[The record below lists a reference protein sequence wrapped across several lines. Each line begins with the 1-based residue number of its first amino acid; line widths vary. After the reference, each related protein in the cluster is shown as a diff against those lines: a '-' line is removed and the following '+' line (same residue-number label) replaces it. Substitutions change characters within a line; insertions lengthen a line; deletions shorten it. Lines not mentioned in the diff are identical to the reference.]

1 MKAIRIKLA
10 GCLGVALLTAG
21 FWVQGQPAAA
31 PAGKDAMEP
40 VLLTVEGSVE
50 VSRAGIP
57 GWESGRPN
65 ENLHL
70 GDRVRTGLRSRA
82 VVRFSSLSVMR
93 INELTTFVVQPPS
106 AAGKP
111 PRLEVRAGSTYFFSR
126 ERPADV
132 EFSTPLS
139 SGAIRGTEFL
149 LRVDPTS
156 GRDEVALLDGALSL
170 SNAFGTAELTSGQ
183 QAVIEPGGAP
193 EKSALLNAVNIIQ
206 WCLYYP
212 GVLNVD
218 ELGLAAGGQTGLADS
233 VAAYRQGDLLK
244 ALAAWPAGY
253 QPQSAAETTYFA
265 ALLLAAGQVEQ
276 ARAQLAT
283 LPAADPLAQSLR
295 EVVAAVTFETWQGP
309 LPSQSATGWL
319 ADSYYRQSRSDLVAA
334 LAAARRAVALAPN
347 FGFGWERVAELEFS
361 FGRVPAARKA
371 LEQAIKLSPRN
382 AEAAALEG
390 FLLAAENHYA
400 DARRQFD
407 AAIALDGGLG
417 NAWFGRGL
425 VRIHGGEDEAGRAD
439 LQVAA
444 TLEPLR
450 AVFRSYL
457 GKAFSNAGDDHH
469 AEKELARAKIL
480 DPNDP
485 TVWLYEALL
494 NGQESRINDAI
505 SNLEK
510 SQQLNDN
517 RSVYRSKML
526 LDQDRAVR
534 GANLAVLYQDDGMT
548 DTSLQEAV
556 KAVNADYAD
565 FSSHLFLANSYYNLL
580 DPNEINLRYETPY
593 VSEYLMA
600 NLLSPVGAGTLS
612 QPVSQQEYG
621 TLFEQNGV
629 GLSSDTTYTS
639 HGDWRQDA
647 SEYGTYGNTSFSL
660 EQYYLSDNLYR
671 PNSDGENTEYD
682 FKLKQQLTPRDG
694 VFVQVVLANSEGGNQ
709 SQFFDQTQA
718 TNFPYR
724 VTEKQEPILIAGYH
738 HEWSPGVDTLVLFS
752 RLNDT
757 YSVTNPVQ
765 LADFVYRDMPGGT
778 VLPALPQIQAGQN
791 YRSTLNIYSLEAQ
804 QLWQADQWT
813 TVAGGRVQE
822 GDFNTRNLEDS
833 YDLNAQQYFPS
844 STIADQTIDSHFER
858 ENVYLY
864 EQWQPVDALR
874 LIGGVAYDRL
884 IIPEDFRS
892 APLVA
897 GTETLD
903 HVLPKAGVIWTP
915 FKDTTLRAAYAESV
929 SGASIDQDFQ
939 LEPTSVAGFDQAF
952 RSLIPESVAG
962 ANAGATFTVYGV
974 SLEQKL
980 PTRTYLSVEG
990 DLLKSRVLR
999 QDGTFELDFSTF
1011 GSPPIISSL
1020 NEELRFTEE
1029 DLTFSAHQLLG
1040 RDWALGASYKVSRAR
1055 LDDRYPG
1062 VDDATAAAYGW
1073 PDGSVSAT
1081 LQTAGVQAI
1090 YQNPSGC
1097 FAQASATWTRQ
1108 DNDDPSAPTGDDFW
1122 QCNLLA
1128 GQRFF
1133 HRHAEISLGILN
1145 LTGSDYHLNPLNLYQ
1160 ETPRERTFFTE
1171 FKFYF

>member
-1 MKAIRIKLA
+1 MKVIRIHLVL
-10 GCLGVALLTAG
+10 CLYVALIAIGFCVKGQTA
-21 FWVQGQPAAA
+21 VV
-31 PAGKDAMEP
+31 PAGKDATEP
-40 VLLTVEGSVE
+40 VLLTVEGTVE
-50 VSRAGIP
+50 VSRTGSP
-57 GWESGRPN
+57 GWETGRPN
-65 ENLHL
+65 EVLHL

-93 INELTTFVVQPPS
+93 INELTTFAVHPPS

-111 PRLEVRAGSTYFFSR
+111 PKLEVRAGSTYFFSR

-170 SNAFGTAELTSGQ
+170 SNAFGTAELSSGQ
-183 QAVIEPGGAP
+183 KAVIEPGGAP
-193 EKSALLNAVNIIQ
+193 EKSTLLNAVNIIQ

-218 ELGLAAGGQTGLADS
+218 ELGLKVDGQTALADS
-233 VAAYRQGDLLK
+233 MVAYRQGDLLP

-253 QPQSAAETTYFA
+253 QPKSEVETTYFA
-265 ALLLAAGQVEQ
+265 ALLLAGGQVEQ

-295 EVVAAVTFETWQGP
+295 EVVAAVTLESWHGQV
-309 LPSQSATGWL
+309 PSTSATGWL
-319 ADSYYRQSRSDLVAA
+319 ADSYYRQSRSDLAGA
-334 LAAARRAVALAPN
+334 LEAARRSVALAPN

-361 FGRVPAARKA
+361 FGRVPAARAA
-371 LEQAIKLSPRN
+371 LAQAIKLSPRN

-407 AAIALDGGLG
+407 VAIALDGGLG

-425 VRIHGGEDEAGRAD
+425 VRIHAGEAEAGRAD

-457 GKAFSNAGDDHH
+457 GKAFSNDDDNHH
-469 AEKELARAKIL
+469 AEKELARAKNL

-494 NGQESRINDAI
+494 YGQESRINDAI
-505 SNLEK
+505 RDLEK

-534 GANLAVLYQDDGMT
+534 GANLAALYLDDGMT
-548 DTSLQEAV
+548 DVSLQEAV

-580 DPNEINLRYETPY
+580 DPNGINLRYETPY

-600 NLLSPVGAGTLS
+600 NLLSPVGSGTLS
-612 QPVSQQEYG
+612 QSVSQQEY
-621 TLFEQNGV
+621 TKLFEQDGV
-629 GLSSDTTYTS
+629 GVSSDTTYTS

-647 SEYGTYGNTSFSL
+647 SEYGTYGNTSFAL
-660 EQYYLSDNLYR
+660 EQYYISDDLYR
-671 PNSDGENTEYD
+671 PNSDGEDTEYD
-682 FKLKQQLTPRDG
+682 FRLKQQLTPRDG
-694 VFVQVVLANSEGGNQ
+694 VFAQVVLAYSQGGNQ
-709 SQFFDQTQA
+709 SQFFDQAQA
-718 TNFPYR
+718 TNYPYR
-724 VTEKQEPILIAGYH
+724 FTENQQPLLVAGYH
-738 HEWSPGVDTLVLFS
+738 HEWSPGADTLVLFS

-757 YSVTNPVQ
+757 YSVTNSAQ
-765 LADFVYRDMPGGT
+765 LANFIYRDMPGGT
-778 VLPALPQIQAGQN
+778 VLPSLPPIQAGQN
-791 YRSTLNIYSLEAQ
+791 YSSTLDIYSLEVQ
-804 QLWQADQWT
+804 QIWQADQWT
-813 TVAGGRVQE
+813 TVAGARLQE
-822 GDFNTRNLEDS
+822 GDFNTSNLEDS

-844 STIADQTIDSHFER
+844 STIADQNVDTHFDR

-874 LIGGVAYDRL
+874 LTGGVAWDRL
-884 IIPEDFRS
+884 VIPEDFRS
-892 APLVA
+892 APLVG
-897 GTETLD
+897 GTETLH
-903 HVLPKAGVIWTP
+903 HVLPKAGIIWTP
-915 FKDTTLRAAYAESV
+915 FCATTLRAAYSESV
-929 SGASIDQDFQ
+929 AGASIDQDFQ
-939 LEPTSVAGFDQAF
+939 LEPTQVAGFNQAF

-980 PTRTYLSVEG
+980 PSRTYLSVEG
-990 DLLKSRVLR
+990 DLLQSSVSR

-1011 GSPPIISSL
+1011 GAPPIISSL
-1020 NEELRFTEE
+1020 SEQLQFKEE

-1040 RDWALGASYKVSRAR
+1040 RDWALTASYKVSRAM
-1055 LDDRYPG
+1055 LDDYYSG
-1062 VDDATAAAYGW
+1062 VASATAAAYGW
-1073 PDGSVSAT
+1073 PDGNVSAT
-1081 LQTAGVQAI
+1081 LQTAGLQAI
-1090 YQNPSGC
+1090 YQHPSGF
-1097 FAQASATWTRQ
+1097 FAQASTTWTRQ
-1108 DNDDPSAPTGDDFW
+1108 DNDDPTAPAGDDFW

-1128 GQRFF
+1128 GQRLF
-1133 HRHAEISLGILN
+1133 HRHAEISFGILN
-1145 LTGSDYHLNPLNLYQ
+1145 LTGSDYHLNPLNLYE
-1160 ETPRERTFFTE
+1160 ETPRDRTFFTE
-1171 FKFYF
+1171 FKFFF

>member
-1 MKAIRIKLA
+1 
-10 GCLGVALLTAG
+10 
-21 FWVQGQPAAA
+21 
-31 PAGKDAMEP
+31 MEI
-40 VLLTVEGSVE
+40 
-50 VSRAGIP
+50 SRAGSP
-57 GWESGRPN
+57 AWVAGRPN
-65 ENLHL
+65 EVLHL

-82 VVRFSSLSVMR
+82 VVRFSSLSVLR

-149 LRVDPTS
+149 LRVDQTS

-170 SNAFGTAELTSGQ
+170 SNAWGTAELNSGE
-183 QAVIEPGGAP
+183 QAVIESGGAP
-193 EKSALLNAVNIIQ
+193 HKSALLNAVNIIQ

-212 GVLNVD
+212 GVLDVD
-218 ELGLAAGGQTGLADS
+218 ELGLAVGGQTTLADS
-233 VAAYRQGDLLK
+233 VAAYRQGDLLH

-253 QPQSAAETTYFA
+253 QPQSEAETTYFA
-265 ALLLAAGQVEQ
+265 ALLLAGGQVDQ
-276 ARAQLAT
+276 ARAQLAA

-295 EVVAAVTFETWQGP
+295 EVVAAVTFETWHGP
-309 LPSQSATGWL
+309 APSKSATGWL
-319 ADSYYRQSRSDLVAA
+319 ADSYYWQSRSDLAAA
-334 LAAARRAVALAPN
+334 LAAARRSVALAPA

-361 FGRVPAARKA
+361 FGRVPAARAA
-371 LEQAIKLSPRN
+371 LDQAIKLSPRN
-382 AEAAALEG
+382 AAAAALAG
-390 FLLAAENHYA
+390 FLLAAQNHYA

-425 VRIHGGEDEAGRAD
+425 VRIHAGEDEAGRAD

-457 GKAFSNAGDDHH
+457 GKAFSNAGDNHH
-469 AEKELARAKIL
+469 ADKELARAKTL

-494 NGQESRINDAI
+494 YGQESRINDAI
-505 SNLEK
+505 SDLEK

-534 GANLAVLYQDDGMT
+534 GANLAALYLDDGMT
-548 DTSLQEAV
+548 DVSLQAAV

-612 QPVSQQEYG
+612 QPVSQQEYAR
-621 TLFEQNGV
+621 LFEQDGV
-629 GLSSDTTYTS
+629 GASSDTTYTS

-660 EQYYLSDNLYR
+660 EQYYMSDNLYR
-671 PNSDGENTEYD
+671 PNSDGEDTEYD
-682 FKLKQQLTPRDG
+682 FRLKQQLSPRDS
-694 VFVQVVLANSEGGNQ
+694 VFAQVVLANSEGGNQ
-709 SQFFDQTQA
+709 SQYFDQTQA
-718 TNFPYR
+718 TNYPIRF
-724 VTEKQEPILIAGYH
+724 TESQQPILIAGYH
-738 HEWSPGVDTLVLFS
+738 HEWSPGVDTLVLAS

-757 YSVTNPVQ
+757 YTMENPEQ

-778 VLPALPQIQAGQN
+778 VLPAEPQIQASQY
-791 YRSTLNIYSLEAQ
+791 YRSVLNIYSVEAQ
-804 QLWQADQWT
+804 QIWQADQWT
-813 TVAGGRVQE
+813 TVAGARLQD
-822 GDFNTRNLEDS
+822 GDFNTSNLEASD
-833 YDLNAQQYFPS
+833 DPNAVQNGFTVP
-844 STIADQTIDSHFER
+844 TIADQDLDTHFER
-858 ENVYLY
+858 DNIYLY

-874 LIGGVAYDRL
+874 LTGGVAYDRL

-897 GTETLD
+897 GTETRY
-903 HVLPKAGVIWTP
+903 HVLPKAGLIWTP
-915 FKDTTLRAAYAESV
+915 FSDTTLRAAYSESV
-929 SGASIDQDFQ
+929 SGASLDQDFQ
-939 LEPTSVAGFDQAF
+939 LEPTQVAGFNQAF
-952 RSLIPESVAG
+952 RSLIPEAVAG

-980 PTRTYLSVEG
+980 PTRTYLTVEG
-990 DLLKSRVLR
+990 DLLKSRVVR
-999 QDGTFELDFSTF
+999 QDGTFEIDFSNY
-1011 GSPPIISSL
+1011 GAPPIIANL
-1020 NEELRFTEE
+1020 GEQLRFTEE

-1040 RDWALGASYKVSRAR
+1040 RDWVLASSYKVSRAR
-1055 LDDRYPG
+1055 LDDTYPG
-1062 VDDATAAAYGW
+1062 VADATAAAYGW

-1081 LQTAGVQAI
+1081 LQTAGLQAI
-1090 YQNPSGC
+1090 YQHPSGF

-1108 DNDDPSAPTGDDFW
+1108 DNDDPNAPSGDDFW

-1128 GQRFF
+1128 GRRFF
-1133 HRHAEISLGILN
+1133 HRHAEITFGILN
-1145 LTGSDYHLNPLNLYQ
+1145 LTDTDYHLNPLNLYQ
-1160 ETPRERTFFTE
+1160 ETPRARTFYTE
-1171 FKFYF
+1171 FKFWF